1 MNIQIFGRAKGHD
14 TKHAER
20 FFKERRIPFQSID
33 LDRYGM
39 RDKEW
44 NSVLQS
50 GYTWKDVVDE
60 KSKAYK
66 NLHFEYLPDSM
77 KEATLREHPELMK
90 APIVRNGNKAT
101 VGVREDIWKKW
112 EEESRG

>member
-14 TKHAER
+14 TKKAER

-44 NSVLQS
+44 DSVIRS
-50 GYTWKDVVDE
+50 GYTLEDIIDTN
-60 KSKAYK
+60 SKAYRE
-66 NLHFEYLPDSM
+66 LHIEYLPDSM
-77 KEATLREHPELMK
+77 KEAKVRENPQVMK

-101 VGVREDIWKKW
+101 IGVREDIWKKW
-112 EEESRG
+112 GEE